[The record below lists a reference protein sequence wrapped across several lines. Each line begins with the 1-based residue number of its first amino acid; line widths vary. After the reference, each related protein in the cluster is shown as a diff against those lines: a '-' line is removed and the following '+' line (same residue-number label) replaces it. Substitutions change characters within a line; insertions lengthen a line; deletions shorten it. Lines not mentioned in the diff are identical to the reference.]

1 MTEEQNSENDYLPE
15 FQLKTHSVGISQS
28 NNPPSNVMHFSE
40 KEYHGEFSQKDF
52 FNKEPDNFSERKG
65 AILRKSTLVIESKL
79 ANDFLIQVRHGDITQ
94 EDVDV
99 VVNAA
104 NNHLLHG
111 GGVAGAIL
119 NAGGYQIQIESD
131 NWVRTHGYVPNGHVA
146 VTGPGKMRCK
156 YIIHAVGP
164 VSSGNLQKER
174 KELVLCIWNSLRMA
188 DRLKL
193 KSISLPAISSGI
205 FGFPKDE
212 CASVSFDTAIKFCKA
227 HPRST
232 LKEIR
237 FTNFDLPTV
246 LIFTEEFKRR
256 EILSSNLSIK

>member
-94 EDVDV
+94 EDADV

-156 YIIHAVGP
+156 YIIHAG
-164 VSSGNLQKER
+164 
-174 KELVLCIWNSLRMA
+174 
-188 DRLKL
+188 
-193 KSISLPAISSGI
+193 KSI
-205 FGFPKDE
+205 
-212 CASVSFDTAIKFCKA
+212 
-227 HPRST
+227 
-232 LKEIR
+232 
-237 FTNFDLPTV
+237 
-246 LIFTEEFKRR
+246 
-256 EILSSNLSIK
+256 